1 MPAPTPP
8 EGLSELTRRI
18 GGAEWGGWIRGA
30 WGEAGGGRSSEAQPI
45 VLFLHGTGGNRET
58 WRPVLSALEAEA
70 SGWNLLLPDLPGHG
84 QTRCSAHGQ
93 HGLKEMAHDL
103 QGLLL
108 SLGIHRVDL
117 VVGHSA
123 GAAVGIWLSLL
134 SAGARASWPLHPERS
149 GAPPEAHGPS
159 AKTNGSP
166 PKVAPLSIGQVI
178 GVAPS
183 LVPPPSLYNLLL
195 GPLLNPLFVSGLSVS
210 AITMLA
216 RNTRMVDRLIQS
228 TGSKIPQAQLE
239 TYRQLFREE
248 QHVRGAIEFMAGTD
262 LPELLRRGPALTA
275 TLDLLIAEDD
285 PWIPARAL
293 RTIAAEH
300 FPKARLHFS
309 QGGHLVHEADPRPL
323 ARLMVQA
330 VTSQAATRA

>member
-18 GGAEWGGWIRGA
+18 AGAEWGGWVRGV
-30 WGEAGGGRSSEAQPI
+30 WGEAGGGRSSEAQPT

-58 WRPVLSALEAEA
+58 WRPVLSALGAEA

-84 QTRCSAHGQ
+84 QTRCRQHTQ

-134 SAGARASWPLHPERS
+134 SAGSGTSGPLHTERS
-149 GAPPEAHGPS
+149 DAPPEAHGQS
-159 AKTNGSP
+159 TQADRQSP
-166 PKVAPLSIGQVI
+166 AAALSIEQVI

-228 TGSKIPQAQLE
+228 TGSKIPQSQLE

-262 LPELLRRGPALTA
+262 LPELLRRGPALA
-275 TLDLLIAEDD
+275 AALDLLIAEDD

-300 FPKARLHFS
+300 FPKARLHFC

-323 ARLMVQA
+323 ASLIVQA
-330 VTSQAATRA
+330 VN